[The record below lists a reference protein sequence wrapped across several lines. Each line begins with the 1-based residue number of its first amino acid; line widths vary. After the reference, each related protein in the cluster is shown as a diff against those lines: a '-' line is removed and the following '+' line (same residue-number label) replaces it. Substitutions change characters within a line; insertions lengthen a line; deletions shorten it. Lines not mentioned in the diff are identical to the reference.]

1 MMKTSVCDTV
11 LCVLMNVKAFS
22 SHLVNL
28 SFRELPLPHSMS
40 LFSFHKR
47 EILNISAASS
57 PAPGDSRADVNCR
70 LEQAGKNP
78 QPPGAEQSRAGRVA
92 ANKKYLGHFSPLD
105 VAGAGRGGVLTV
117 LSTWAATAQT
127 K

>member
-1 MMKTSVCDTV
+1 MKTSVMCDTV

-28 SFRELPLPHSMS
+28 SFRELPLPHNMS

-70 LEQAGKNP
+70 LEHSRLAKTLSRQ
-78 QPPGAEQSRAGRVA
+78 EQSW
-92 ANKKYLGHFSPLD
+92 
-105 VAGAGRGGVLTV
+105 AGRGE
-117 LSTWAATAQT
+117 
-127 K
+127 